1 MSTEPGGGRAHR
13 TAGEA
18 YDAAVGQVTRHEE
31 LVRLLAEEFAR
42 ADVSLRELQ
51 TRADRAGGTRLPR
64 ATCSDMLAG
73 RRFPKKAVMVAFL
86 RACRVP
92 EERLPAWERAWER
105 VRIAHLPAAYGT
117 NRTFNLSGGIESATS
132 TSEQAPTEPVRTEPP
147 QAEAARTGP
156 PPTDPTRARAHPT
169 EPAPA
174 KPARARPARVR
185 GSLRR
190 RLVAVLCVV
199 AAMVILVAGAVVWKA
214 LHGVTDDGRAF
225 GPGGSSRFTIK
236 IDPANGGVRL
246 IRRLDANVPWQRA
259 AISVDGV
266 RAGEWKP
273 LRGGTYGWLDQSV
286 DIPPALTEGRSS
298 LTLTNT
304 FVSSVWDFNEFFY
317 LAQQKINGAWS
328 TADTLDV
335 GNARSEAA
343 HGYHITRETFHG
355 TRTFDYPPSGRH
367 IG

>member
-1 MSTEPGGGRAHR
+1 MSTDPGGGRARR

-18 YDAAVGQVTRHEE
+18 YDAAVDQVTRHEE

-51 TRADRAGGTRLPR
+51 TRADKAGGTRLPR

-105 VRIAHLPAAYGT
+105 VRIAHLPAAYRT
-117 NRTFNLSGGIESATS
+117 DRTFHLSGGVESATA
-132 TSEQAPTEPVRTEPP
+132 TPERAPTEPVQAEPP
-147 QAEAARTGP
+147 Q
-156 PPTDPTRARAHPT
+156 T
-169 EPAPA
+169 EPAHMGPNPTESERA
-174 KPARARPARVR
+174 KPARARPARFR
-185 GSLRR
+185 GVLRR
-190 RLVAVLCVV
+190 RLLPVLAVVGAL
-199 AAMVILVAGAVVWKA
+199 VIIVAGAVVWKA
-214 LHGVTDDGRAF
+214 LNGVTDDGRAF
-225 GPGGSSRFTIK
+225 GPGGSSRFTVK
-236 IDPANGGVRL
+236 IDPANDGVRL

-266 RAGEWKP
+266 RAREWKP

-286 DIPPALTEGRSS
+286 DIPAALTTGRSS
-298 LTLTNT
+298 LTVTNT

-317 LAQQKINGAWS
+317 LVQQKINGAWS
-328 TADTLDV
+328 TADSLDV
-335 GNARSEAA
+335 GDPRSEAA
-343 HGYHITRETFHG
+343 HGYRITGETFHG
-355 TRTFDYPPSGRH
+355 TRTFDYPPSARH